1 MANATGCQLV
11 TNKRART
18 ELNNNIRVFPIE
30 PLIVHVNFFGKDFL
44 NYVID
49 VYYHWKIK

>member
-1 MANATGCQLV
+1 MTNATVCQLV

-18 ELNNNIRVFPIE
+18 ELNNDRRVFPIE
-30 PLIVHVNFFGKDFL
+30 SLIVHVNFFVKDFL
-44 NYVID
+44 IYVIN